1 MFCRNIELQ
10 KELDEYM
17 DSSSLLEKELEA
29 SLDQKEKLI
38 RELRQQNQKLD
49 RENEFIKVILHF
61 NLHSAVTV

>member
-1 MFCRNIELQ
+1 
-10 KELDEYM
+10 M

-49 RENEFIKVILHF
+49 RENEFIKVNLHF
-61 NLHSAVTV
+61 NLHSAVTVQP